1 MSKRSAEKWQKFI
14 PEDDGGFTLETYQDP
29 TAILNNN
36 KIDYNNYGDKKT
48 PGKMGEG
55 IRVAS
60 IPITIWEKWMQFKAI
75 PIYSRNILTILI
87 TNTLGQLLRGFNY
100 VAIPTY
106 IHW

>member
-36 KIDYNNYGDKKT
+36 KIDYNNYGDKNT
-48 PGKMGEG
+48 PGKMGDG

-60 IPITIWEKWMQFKAI
+60 IPITIWEKWMQETNGAI
-75 PIYSRNILTILI
+75 QSD
-87 TNTLGQLLRGFNY
+87 TNLLKKYLNDPDNKYFRTT
-100 VAIPTY
+100 PTR
-106 IHW
+106 I